1 MRSSKEP
8 FFVKFIKSPGS
19 SEYFSKALEVSEFG
33 RLGELGELACDFCV
47 VVSSMCHTIS
57 YLTCVHLEIKLFVRQ
72 GCFVCNKAC

>member
-47 VVSSMCHTIS
+47 VVSCMCHTIS
-57 YLTCVHLEIKLFVRQ
+57 
-72 GCFVCNKAC
+72 